1 MIPLFICGASQS
13 LNLDLAVTVGAKTLA
28 LQTDNYYRI
37 QFTALN
43 FEPGG
48 DLKPCGDLENMPA
61 KVEYVRILRQND
73 TPRLI
78 AIDSTSRTPRASFPT
93 WSAVYNRPFII

>member
-1 MIPLFICGASQS
+1 
-13 LNLDLAVTVGAKTLA
+13 LDLAVTVGAKTLA

-48 DLKPCGDLENMPA
+48 DLKPCGDLENRPA
-61 KVEYVRILRQND
+61 KVE
-73 TPRLI
+73 
-78 AIDSTSRTPRASFPT
+78 
-93 WSAVYNRPFII
+93 